1 MTREQKLEHRM
12 SKVLRSIEKKW
23 DLQPFLER
31 LIFLMNEFNLNQ
43 DEATTLSK
51 MNFKT
56 LEKKLTTLTK
66 IK

>member
-1 MTREQKLEHRM
+1 M
-12 SKVLRSIEKKW
+12 SKALKSIEKKW

-31 LIFLMNEFNLNQ
+31 LIFLMNEFSLNQ

-56 LEKKLTTLTK
+56 LQEKLTTLK
-66 IK
+66 NK

>member
-1 MTREQKLEHRM
+1 MNQTLK
-12 SKVLRSIEKKW
+12 SIEKKW

-43 DEATTLSK
+43 DEATSLSK

-56 LEKKLTTLTK
+56 LEEKLKSKTK
-66 IK
+66 